1 MFKSGTAIL
10 QPLFLFSSIIQ
21 KFFAMMKNLHLF
33 WLVISVY
40 PLSQMLN
47 LKGFI
52 STLKSIKIIKIQKT
66 IMSFWK
72 KASFAKILLAIL
84 PPKLKRLN
92 LIGKCLNRE
101 LLSCNHYFCVFHNNS
116 KVIFQGEKSPSFLT
130 GNFQLSIYFIFLKK
144 MLPSWTSIV
153 TNVEFERL

>member
-1 MFKSGTAIL
+1 MQWWKISIFFDW
-10 QPLFLFSSIIQ
+10 LFPCIHLFS
-21 KFFAMMKNLHLF
+21 LLECCHLEQA
-33 WLVISVY
+33 
-40 PLSQMLN
+40 LSQMLN